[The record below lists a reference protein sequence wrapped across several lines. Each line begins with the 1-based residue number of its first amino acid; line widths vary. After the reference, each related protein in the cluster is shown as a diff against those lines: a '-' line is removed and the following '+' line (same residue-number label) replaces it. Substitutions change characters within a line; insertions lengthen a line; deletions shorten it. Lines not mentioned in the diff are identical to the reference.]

1 MLQRKNCPT
10 CGYINSHEMRTCNEC
25 GGQLPSQ
32 KSGVVEVTDS
42 GTIIS
47 KKIDEKIPI
56 FPSTSSTVFSVE
68 NNNDSGFILEQKL
81 NTILTPLLGKI
92 EILLEKFDQ
101 SGSEQSVQLNEL
113 RDRIQKIEW
122 SLLNNNK
129 DDNSSPSPSP
139 STPLS
144 LPASLSPDLH
154 FHFLEHGVTRVKLVE
169 RDDQGFITRVVEKD
183 VLEEKEE
190 ASAKSSSV

>member
-10 CGYINSHEMRTCNEC
+10 CGYVNSHEMKTCNEC
-25 GGQLPSQ
+25 GGQLFPL
-32 KSGVVEVTDS
+32 KSGVVEATDS

-68 NNNDSGFILEQKL
+68 NNNDSEFILEQKL

-101 SGSEQSVQLNEL
+101 SGSEQSVQFNEL

-122 SLLNNNK
+122 SLLNNN
-129 DDNSSPSPSP
+129 NNLSPSP

-144 LPASLSPDLH
+144 LPVPLSPDLH

>member
-1 MLQRKNCPT
+1 MK
-10 CGYINSHEMRTCNEC
+10 TCNEC

-122 SLLNNNK
+122 SLLNNN
-129 DDNSSPSPSP
+129 NNNLSPSP

-144 LPASLSPDLH
+144 LAVPLSPDLH